1 LAKELPS
8 SFHLHLISDSTG
20 ETLGT
25 IAKSVA
31 VQYPDMRAVE
41 HFYPLVRNERQMER
55 ALGEIE
61 TSPGIVLY
69 TLVNEDLKNLLEA
82 KCLEMKIPCLHVL
95 DRVLQ
100 VFDSFLGAR
109 KAPTIGAQHLLDNAY
124 FERMEALNFVMA
136 HDDGCLPE
144 NLDDADII
152 ILGISRTS
160 KTPTSIYLANKGYKT
175 SNLPIVPGI
184 SIPEVFHEPTTAFI
198 VGLVASADRISKIR
212 RTRVL
217 TMADRDLDDYVD
229 RNIIV
234 EELIHARRLYSELGC
249 PVIDVTRR
257 SIEETAATILRLYQD
272 READVVSEQ

>member
-1 LAKELPS
+1 LSKALPN

-25 IAKSVA
+25 IAKAAA
-31 VQYPDMRAVE
+31 VQYPDLRAIE
-41 HFYPLVRNERQMER
+41 HFYPLVRNGRQMDR
-55 ALGEIE
+55 AISEIE
-61 TSPGIVLY
+61 RSPGIVLY
-69 TLVNEDLKNLLEA
+69 TLVNEDLKVMLEE
-82 KCLEMKIPCLHVL
+82 KCAAMNIPCVHVL
-95 DRVLQ
+95 DRILQ
-100 VFDSFLGAR
+100 VFDAYLDAK

-124 FERMEALNFVMA
+124 FERIEALNYVMT

-184 SIPEVFHEPTTAFI
+184 LLPEAFDEPTKAFI
-198 VGLVASADRISKIR
+198 VGLVASADRISQIR
-212 RTRVL
+212 RNRAL
-217 TMADRDLDDYVD
+217 TMGDRDLDDYVD
-229 RNIIV
+229 RNLIS
-234 EELIHARRLYSELGC
+234 EELIYARRLFSGLGC
-249 PVIDVTRR
+249 PIIDVTRR

-272 READVVSEQ
+272 READVLSE

>member
-1 LAKELPS
+1 MSKALPN

-25 IAKSVA
+25 IAKAAA
-31 VQYPDMRAVE
+31 VQYPDLRAIE
-41 HFYPLVRNERQMER
+41 HFYPLVRNGRQMDR
-55 ALGEIE
+55 AISEIE
-61 TSPGIVLY
+61 RSPGIVLY
-69 TLVNEDLKNLLEA
+69 TLVNEDLKVMLEE
-82 KCLEMKIPCLHVL
+82 KCAAMNIPCVHVL
-95 DRVLQ
+95 DRILQ
-100 VFDSFLGAR
+100 VFDAYLDAK

-124 FERMEALNFVMA
+124 FERIEALNYVMT

-184 SIPEVFHEPTTAFI
+184 LLPEAFDEPTKAFI
-198 VGLVASADRISKIR
+198 VGLVASADRISQIR
-212 RTRVL
+212 RNRAL
-217 TMADRDLDDYVD
+217 TMGDRDLDDYVD
-229 RNIIV
+229 RNLIS
-234 EELIHARRLYSELGC
+234 EELIYARRLFSGLGC
-249 PVIDVTRR
+249 PIIDVTRR

-272 READVVSEQ
+272 READVLSE